1 MESFSDSS
9 VYRVPGCRREK
20 KKKKNLYTAVLIYR
34 SALNGSVPGAEE
46 NLLWILVS
54 ISNHWI
60 CPGPGEIPDGEPWQ
74 PAVPAVGIL
83 HPPELPQPC
92 PAPTGGAHWRYVGS
106 SSFTV
111 HPALKSHPH
120 SDAMLPREGLTAP
133 TCFPRR
139 ARVAPPGALGYST
152 QALLVL
158 VFQQAACPGEWES
171 NRTSSFPVPPRCPRN
186 TELGH
191 KQLAKAGR
199 ATSTCHQKQGPTQ
212 GTGEPGKRC
221 AGWGGAAIARHAGPR
236 GAHAKAKRSARGA
249 TQTAGSLPPTA
260 RHHHAPQR
268 MSCWAEA

>member
-1 MESFSDSS
+1 MALFLEQKKICCGSWLASVITGSAQVLEKYQTESPGSLRSRPWASS
-9 VYRVPGCRREK
+9 
-20 KKKKNLYTAVLIYR
+20 
-34 SALNGSVPGAEE
+34 
-46 NLLWILVS
+46 ILQS
-54 ISNHWI
+54 S
-60 CPGPGEIPDGEPWQ
+60 PS
-74 PAVPAVGIL
+74 PAQ
-83 HPPELPQPC
+83 HPL
-92 PAPTGGAHWRYVGS
+92 GGAHRRHVGS

-111 HPALKSHPH
+111 HPALKSHPR

-133 TCFPRR
+133 MCFPRR
-139 ARVAPPGALGYST
+139 ARVAPPRALGYSA

-199 ATSTCHQKQGPTQ
+199 ATSMCHQKQGPTQ

-221 AGWGGAAIARHAGPR
+221 AGGGTAIARHAGPR

-268 MSCWAEA
+268 MSRWAEA